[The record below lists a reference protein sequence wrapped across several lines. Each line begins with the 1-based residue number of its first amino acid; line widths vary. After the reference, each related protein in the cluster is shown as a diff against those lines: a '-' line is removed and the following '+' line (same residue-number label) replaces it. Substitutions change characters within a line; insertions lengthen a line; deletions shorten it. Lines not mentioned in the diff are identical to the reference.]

1 VNTFRPEVSLAEVRN
16 EVMDACR
23 RALLAAGF
31 TISSNVELVCPQPI
45 DVHLSKETSV
55 NVRPQFSCP
64 QFSSPQPNQ
73 LAYTE
78 VNTSRKADRN
88 CGTSLRQS
96 SNKMTGG

>member
-55 NVRPQFSCP
+55 NVRPQFS
-64 QFSSPQPNQ
+64 SPQPNQ